1 MTLIIVESPTKARTI
16 SKFLD
21 KKYLVESSFGHIRDL
36 PKSDMGIDIENDFI
50 PRYIIPTSAKKT
62 VTNLKKQAARV
73 NTVILASDED
83 REGEAIAWH
92 LAEALKLDADK
103 TKRIVFH
110 EITKDAILE
119 ALEHPRTLDMKM
131 VDAQQARRV
140 LDRLVGYELS
150 PFLWKKVTRGL
161 SAGRVQSVAMRLIVE
176 REKEI
181 KAFKSDE
188 YWSVTADLATKNQ
201 EKFSAELYK
210 IENKNLEKL
219 EITAEKAEAYKKEL
233 ETASYVVEKVEKK
246 KVNKSAPTPFTTSTL
261 QQSANRQ
268 LGYSAKQTMTLA
280 QKLYEQGY
288 ITYMRT
294 DSLNLSGKF
303 LGEAKAWLLDNLG
316 KEYSLTETRVLKNK
330 NKNAQE
336 AHEAIRPTEV
346 MKTPDDLKEKL
357 EKGQYRL
364 YKLIW
369 ERSVASQMPA
379 AILSATTI
387 YIEANKYGL
396 RASGQVLDFPGY
408 LKVYKEKTSEQ
419 ELPIVTAKD
428 ILDLIAIRSEQHF
441 TKAPGRYSDASLV
454 KEMEKHGIGRPST
467 YAPTISTIIARNYVE
482 RDDNKKLAPTDI
494 AFVVTDLL
502 IAHFPEII
510 DYKFTAKMEDDLD
523 KVATGEEEWQP
534 VIKNFYDKFH
544 TNLEN
549 KYKEINK
556 TDIMPEETTEEKC
569 DKCGAPM
576 IIKTGRYG
584 KFLACSGFPACRNI
598 KSYGNKAKADTPE
611 NSQLTELTKKYA
623 GEKCEKCGADMAI
636 KNGRYGAFL
645 ACTSYPK
652 CKNIKNIKT
661 SDTPDVKCPIC
672 EHGNIVKKFSKR
684 GAFYACDN
692 YPTCKNAYYGEP
704 TGEKCPECDAL
715 MIRDL
720 KTDTVKCS
728 NRECGFKGGVKKAVT
743 KKTNEKKPK
752 AKAKIKAIY

>member
-21 KKYLVESSFGHIRDL
+21 KKYTVESSFGHIRDL
-36 PKSDMGIDIENDFI
+36 PKSDMGIDIANGFI
-50 PRYIIPTSAKKT
+50 PKYIIPTSAKKT
-62 VTNLKKQAARV
+62 VTNLKKQAALAD
-73 NTVILASDED
+73 TIILASDED

-92 LAEALKLDADK
+92 LAEALKIDPAK
-103 TKRIVFH
+103 AKRIVFH
-110 EITKDAILE
+110 EITKEAILK
-119 ALEHPRTLDMKM
+119 ALENPRNLDMKM
-131 VDAQQARRV
+131 VDAQQARRI

-150 PFLWKKVTRGL
+150 PFLWKKVAKGL
-161 SAGRVQSVAMRLIVE
+161 SAGRVQSVAMRLVVE

-181 KAFKSDE
+181 KAFKADE
-188 YWSVTADLATKNQ
+188 YWSVSADLETKNK

-210 IENKNLEKL
+210 IDNKNLDKL
-219 EITAEKAEAYKKEL
+219 EIDSVKAESYKKEL
-233 ETASYVVEKVEKK
+233 ESAAYTVEKVEKK
-246 KVNKSAPTPFTTSTL
+246 KVNKSAPAPFTTSTL

-268 LGYSAKQTMTLA
+268 LGFSAKQTMTLA

-303 LGEAKAWLLDNLG
+303 LGDASAWLKDNLG
-316 KEYSLTETRVLKNK
+316 AEYTLTEPRFFKNK

-346 MKTPDDLKEKL
+346 LATPESLKEKL
-357 EKGQYRL
+357 ERGNYRL

-387 YIEANKYGL
+387 YVSADKYAL
-396 RASGQVLDFPGY
+396 RASGQILDFPGY
-408 LKVYKEKTSEQ
+408 LKIYHEKTSEQ
-419 ELPIVTAKD
+419 ELPSVTKNE
-428 ILDLIAIRSEQHF
+428 LLKLLAIRSEQHF

-454 KEMEKHGIGRPST
+454 KELEKHGIGRPST
-467 YAPTISTIIARNYVE
+467 YAPTINTIITRGYVA
-482 RDDNKKLAPTDI
+482 RDDNKKLEPSEI
-494 AFVVTDLL
+494 AFVVSDLL

-544 TNLEN
+544 GNLQA
-549 KYKEINK
+549 KYEEINK
-556 TDIMPEETTEEKC
+556 TDIMPEEMSEEKC
-569 DKCGAPM
+569 EKCGAKM
-576 IIKTGRYG
+576 LVKTGRYG
-584 KFLACSGFPACRNI
+584 KFLACSAFPACKNI
-598 KSYGNKAKADTPE
+598 KPLDGTKGAAPISP
-611 NSQLTELTKKYA
+611 LMTELAAKHA
-623 GEKCEKCGADMAI
+623 GEKCEKCGAEMAV
-636 KNGRYGAFL
+636 KNGKYGPFL
-645 ACTSYPK
+645 ACTAYPK

-661 SDTPDVKCPIC
+661 SDAPDVKCPIC
-672 EHGNIVKKFSKR
+672 NHGNIVKKFSKR

-704 TGEKCPECDAL
+704 TGAFCPKCEGLLIKDA
-715 MIRDL
+715 
-720 KTDTVKCS
+720 KTETVKCS
-728 NRECGFKGGVKKAVT
+728 NKECTYKEKAKSSVKKV
-743 KKTNEKKPK
+743 KVE
-752 AKAKIKAIY
+752 I

>member
-21 KKYLVESSFGHIRDL
+21 KKYTVESSFGHIRDL
-36 PKSDMGIDIENDFI
+36 PKSDMGIDIENGFI
-50 PRYIIPTSAKKT
+50 PKYIIPTAAKKT
-62 VTNLKKQAARV
+62 VTNLKKQAAKAD
-73 NTVILASDED
+73 TIILASDED

-92 LAEALKLDADK
+92 LAEALKIDPAK
-103 TKRIVFH
+103 AKRIVFH
-110 EITKDAILE
+110 EITKDAILA

-150 PFLWKKVTRGL
+150 PFLWKKVAKGL
-161 SAGRVQSVAMRLIVE
+161 SAGRVQSVAMRLVVE

-181 KAFKSDE
+181 KAFKADE
-188 YWSVTADLATKNQ
+188 YWSVTADLETKTQ

-210 IENKNLEKL
+210 IDNKNLDKL
-219 EITAEKAEAYKKEL
+219 EIDSEKAEIYKKEL
-233 ETASYVVEKVEKK
+233 EAASYQVEKIEKK

-268 LGYSAKQTMTLA
+268 LGFSAKQTMTLA

-294 DSLNLSGKF
+294 DSLNLSEKF
-303 LGEAKAWLLDNLG
+303 LGESAKWLKDNLG
-316 KEYSLTETRVLKNK
+316 TEYTLNEPRIFKTK

-346 MKTPDDLKEKL
+346 LATPESLKEKL
-357 EKGQYRL
+357 ERGNYRL

-387 YIEANKYGL
+387 YVKADKYAL
-396 RASGQVLDFPGY
+396 RASGQILDFPGY
-408 LKVYKEKTSEQ
+408 LKVYHEKTSEQ
-419 ELPIVTAKD
+419 ELPIVTKD
-428 ILDLIAIRSEQHF
+428 ELLKLLEIRSEQHF

-454 KEMEKHGIGRPST
+454 KELEKHGIGRPST
-467 YAPTISTIIARNYVE
+467 YAPTINTIITRGYVS
-482 RDDNKKLAPTDI
+482 RDDNKKLAPSDI

-510 DYKFTAKMEDDLD
+510 DYTFTAKMEDDLD
-523 KVATGEEEWQP
+523 KVAAGEEKWQP

-544 TNLEN
+544 GNLEA
-549 KYKEINK
+549 KYAEINK
-556 TDIMPEETTEEKC
+556 TDIMPEELSEEKC
-569 DKCGAPM
+569 EKCGAKM
-576 IIKTGRYG
+576 LIKTGRYG
-584 KFLACSGFPACRNI
+584 KFLACSGFPGCKNI
-598 KSYGNKAKADTPE
+598 KSLGGAKEGTPE
-611 NSQLTELTKKYA
+611 NSKLTELNAKYA
-623 GEKCEKCGADMAI
+623 GEKCEKCGAPMAV
-636 KNGRYGAFL
+636 KNGKYGPFL
-645 ACTSYPK
+645 ACTAYPK

-661 SDTPDVKCPIC
+661 DDTPDVKCPVC
-672 EHGNIVKKFSKR
+672 NQGNIVKKFSKR

-692 YPTCKNAYYGEP
+692 YPTCKNAYYGQP
-704 TGEKCPECDAL
+704 TGATCPKCGGL
-715 MIRDL
+715 MIKDA
-720 KTDTVKCS
+720 KTETVKCS
-728 NRECGFKGGVKKAVT
+728 NRECGYKDKPKSSVKKT
-743 KKTNEKKPK
+743 
-752 AKAKIKAIY
+752 KIKE